1 MSPKVEEAVRTAES
15 RWPVVLTV
23 VLYVVM
29 LTAMPS
35 RVRLMPAW
43 CVDVIG
49 GLALL
54 PLCAVALRPRIALL
68 KRIER
73 IAVLG
78 FAGGAAA
85 GNLVLLHVLI
95 GDILRGARVVTALEL
110 LSSSIAIWV
119 SNVVLFGLIY
129 WQIDRGGPARRESA
143 QTTDP
148 DWLFPRDQAAE
159 AFREPGWRPLFI
171 DYLFLGFST
180 ATAFSAA
187 DAQPL
192 TARAK
197 LVMMTESSIS
207 LLTLVVVAARAI
219 NVLG

>member
-1 MSPKVEEAVRTAES
+1 
-15 RWPVVLTV
+15 
-23 VLYVVM
+23 
-29 LTAMPS
+29 
-35 RVRLMPAW
+35 
-43 CVDVIG
+43 
-49 GLALL
+49 
-54 PLCAVALRPRIALL
+54 
-68 KRIER
+68 
-73 IAVLG
+73 
-78 FAGGAAA
+78 
-85 GNLVLLHVLI
+85 
-95 GDILRGARVVTALEL
+95 VVTALEL

-129 WQIDRGGPARRESA
+129 WQIDRGGPARRECA
-143 QTTDP
+143 ETTAPP
-148 DWLFPRDQAAE
+148 DWFFPRDQALE
-159 AFREPGWRPLFI
+159 AFGEPGWRPLFI